1 MQISS
6 FTAPAVS
13 IKPDAPTLSA
23 SELARQ
29 SGVFRTTRTGVPGVV
44 RVNNS
49 GSFRATYVAADGK
62 PTRLGLFDTIPE
74 AVTAIKG
81 AYERLDSGVVE
92 VA

>member
-1 MQISS
+1 M
-6 FTAPAVS
+6 
-13 IKPDAPTLSA
+13 SA

-29 SGVFRTTRTGVPGVV
+29 SSAFRATRTGVPGVV

-62 PTRLGLFDTIPE
+62 PARLGLFDTIPE

-81 AYERLDSGVVE
+81 AYAALVE